1 MANERTFL
9 AWIRTSIGIIALG
22 FVVEKFALFVKQ
34 MGFILN
40 NSNLDF
46 QFTPSKGYSTIIGF
60 LLVILGIVTSA
71 MAFIK
76 FRLTAKQIE
85 NDNYRPFYL
94 FDLILTVAVLIAGIM
109 LAVYLKP

>member
-76 FRLTAKQIE
+76 FRLTAIQIE